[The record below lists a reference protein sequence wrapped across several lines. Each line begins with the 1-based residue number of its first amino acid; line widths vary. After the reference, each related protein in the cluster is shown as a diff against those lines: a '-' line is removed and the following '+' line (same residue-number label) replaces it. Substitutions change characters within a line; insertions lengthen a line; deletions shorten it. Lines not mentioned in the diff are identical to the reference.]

1 MVVAGT
7 FQMCLGG
14 MDNGG
19 SGHFSDVF
27 WSKANDF
34 HRWIEHK
41 VESEIS
47 NSDAEWL

>member
-1 MVVAGT
+1 MIVV
-7 FQMCLGG
+7 LDDELVV
-14 MDNGG
+14 DNGG

-27 WSKANDF
+27 GGKANGCR
-34 HRWIEHK
+34 RWIEHK